1 MKWSHFMVECPLVDL
16 AHTGS
21 VNNKVNILQRE
32 KETNES
38 KADELGKRVS
48 KSSLPLGLLT

>member
-1 MKWSHFMVECPLVDL
+1 MVECPLVDL